1 MYRFSLFSSNL
12 RGLSLMV
19 KPKHTN
25 SKLYFSH
32 TCCNSRSWGPLFHS
46 ANVLLWL
53 KFVAGQ
59 ICSDE
64 ILSVFFSKIVLF
76 YFEVSANRYLFLF
89 LFSFIFNLL
98 LRFMFPTY
106 SLEILITTTSDEQS
120 FGVCLKTMQHMP
132 IK

>member
-1 MYRFSLFSSNL
+1 MYRCSLFSTNL

-25 SKLYFSH
+25 NKLYFSH
-32 TCCNSRSWGPLFHS
+32 TSCISRSWGPLFHS
-46 ANVLLWL
+46 ANVLLWPE
-53 KFVAGQ
+53 FVAGQ

-76 YFEVSANRYLFLF
+76 YFEVSSNRYLF

-98 LRFMFPTY
+98 LRFIFSTY
-106 SLEILITTTSDEQS
+106 PLEILITSTSDEQS
-120 FGVCLKTMQHMP
+120 FGICLQIMQHMP